1 MPRLYV
7 LSGEDLGR
15 TYEVRGGPVVL
26 GRVADLRIRGA
37 SISRRHAR
45 LEEDGGSWSLV
56 DLDSRNGIF
65 KGGVRQERIS
75 LEDGDVFVLGEV
87 ELRFRLEGEAA
98 PSEPASSEPASSE
111 PAAEDITDTPDPGS
125 STGGIELEIQEG
137 GGSAA
142 PSRSS
147 PAAPSGSSSDGGDD
161 DGGELELEGDWSDEP
176 APVPEAPASRGAARG
191 VPSTPKGASAADEAA
206 APPKPKEQGRGA
218 RQAAARA
225 AALGSAGTRGER
237 ASSSGRPILQYSRIE
252 DRGGGFLSSDLSQ
265 QPFLVRMLVTTLLLA
280 LGAGLLYGAYRLT
293 LGLRGDPVEI
303 PAEYGDDY

>member
-15 TYEVRGGPVVL
+15 TFEVRGGPVVL
-26 GRVADLRIRGA
+26 GRVADLRVRGA

-65 KGGVRQERIS
+65 KGGVRQERIP

-111 PAAEDITDTPDPGS
+111 LAAEGSKDTPHPGS

-142 PSRSS
+142 PSGPS
-147 PAAPSGSSSDGGDD
+147 PAAPSGFSSDGGDD
-161 DGGELELEGDWSDEP
+161 DGGDLELEGDWSDEP

-191 VPSTPKGASAADEAA
+191 VPSAA
-206 APPKPKEQGRGA
+206 AAASPKPGEQGRGA

-225 AALGSAGTRGER
+225 VALGSAGKRGER